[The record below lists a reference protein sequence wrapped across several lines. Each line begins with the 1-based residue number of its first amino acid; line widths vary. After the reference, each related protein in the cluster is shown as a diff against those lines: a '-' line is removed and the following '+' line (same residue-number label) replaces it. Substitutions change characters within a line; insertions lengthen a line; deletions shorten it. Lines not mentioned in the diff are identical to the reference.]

1 MPQEIMGVPSIFG
14 ILILVLVVVSFAIVM
29 LWKRGKTVEAMLAV
43 NALLQFIIIL
53 ILLFK
58 LE

>member
-1 MPQEIMGVPSIFG
+1 MPQEIMVVPSIFG